1 MIFDF
6 GAWVF
11 GLLGKVENT
20 QETLHQLLHDRCLYP
35 EHAAEIDAQIY
46 ATFSA
51 TRAVMVM
58 DMSGF
63 SRTTVRY
70 GVVHFLTMIQRMNEL
85 ARPCVEEQG
94 GMVVKFLADNV
105 FAVFPE
111 VIPAMRAAHDL
122 AQCLRDA
129 SEALP
134 PEMKLAGKFGI
145 GYGEI
150 LLIEN
155 QDIFG
160 SEVNLASKLGEDI
173 ALPNEILLTEA
184 ARTQLSEY
192 QPGLES
198 RALLISGLKLRYY
211 SVHSV

>member
-1 MIFDF
+1 M
-6 GAWVF
+6 
-11 GLLGKVENT
+11 ENT
-20 QETLHQLLHDRCLYP
+20 REVLQQLLHDRCLYP
-35 EHAAEIDAQIY
+35 EQAAEIDVQIY
-46 ATFSA
+46 DTFA
-51 TRAVMVM
+51 VTRAVMVM

-85 ARPCVEEQG
+85 ARPAVETQG
-94 GMVVKFLADNV
+94 GLVVKFLADNV
-105 FAVFPE
+105 FAIFPG
-111 VIPAMRAAHDL
+111 VAPAVRAAQDL
-122 AQCLRDA
+122 AQCLIEA
-129 SEALP
+129 SAALP

-145 GYGEI
+145 GYGDI
-150 LLIEN
+150 LLIEDR
-155 QDIFG
+155 DIFG

>member
-1 MIFDF
+1 M
-6 GAWVF
+6 
-11 GLLGKVENT
+11 ENT

-46 ATFSA
+46 ETFSA

-129 SEALP
+129 
-134 PEMKLAGKFGI
+134 
-145 GYGEI
+145 
-150 LLIEN
+150 N
-155 QDIFG
+155 VG
-160 SEVNLASKLGEDI
+160 SRKPCLGTNSFHESPFRGSI
-173 ALPNEILLTEA
+173 
-184 ARTQLSEY
+184 
-192 QPGLES
+192 QPAVVES
-198 RALLISGLKLRYY
+198 D
-211 SVHSV
+211 